1 MTLHL
6 PPYPTYKP
14 SGVDWLGDVP
24 AHWRESRLRYLADI
38 TTGERDTIDREDNGK
53 YPFFVRSQ
61 TVERINTWSFDEEAV
76 LTAGDGHVGK
86 IFHYIDGKFD
96 FHQRVYKFSDFRNV
110 TGKFFFHY
118 IKAALLFELL
128 KGTAKTTVESIRLP
142 MLKDFPFVIPPL
154 PEQRAIARYL
164 DHVDRRIQRYIE
176 AKEQLIALLQEARQ
190 AIIQRAV
197 TRGLE
202 PDVPLKPS
210 GVEWLGMCPRIGRYG
225 ALSFSTM
232 KSMNVPAL
240 AQKN

>member
-1 MTLHL
+1 M
-6 PPYPTYKP
+6 
-14 SGVDWLGDVP
+14 P
-24 AHWRESRLRYLADI
+24 AHWRGSRLRYLADI
-38 TTGERDTIDREDNGK
+38 ATGERDTIDREDNGK

-142 MLKDFPFVIPPL
+142 MLKDFPFVIPQFS
-154 PEQRAIARYL
+154 EQRAIARYL
-164 DHVDRRIQRYIE
+164 NNVDRRIQRYIE
-176 AKEQLIALLQEARQ
+176 AKEHLIALLQEARQ

-197 TRGLE
+197 TRRPG
-202 PDVPLKPS
+202 P
-210 GVEWLGMCPRIGRYG
+210 
-225 ALSFSTM
+225 
-232 KSMNVPAL
+232 
-240 AQKN
+240 